1 MKEKMKSTLKTL
13 LVLLL
18 TATMAINVFTVVPAK
33 ASEKEEAYK
42 AYYDLIEELHQ
53 GDEWSGGFD
62 RFKLIYVDNDDIPE
76 LLAVDTPSDGFDNNG
91 TYQYALYTYYNGEAV
106 KLDNYSSGVASAGGY
121 RGNTMYIKKSGK
133 IFETYV
139 SAGSGD
145 GCDIVYKM
153 QDGVMTEIAHGDF
166 NIASEDA
173 EWNGK
178 AMSYT
183 KYSKKLNKAFKMKK
197 AKSFEELKTSSYKS
211 MRKKLK

>member
-1 MKEKMKSTLKTL
+1 MKFAAKTA

-18 TATMAINVFTVVPAK
+18 TASLLINVFTLVPAR
-33 ASEKEEAYK
+33 ASEKDEAYK
-42 AYYDLIEELHQ
+42 AYYDLIEELHK

-62 RFKLIYVDNDDIPE
+62 RFKLIYVDDDDVPE
-76 LLAVDTPSDGFDNNG
+76 LLAVDTPNDEFDNNG
-91 TYQYALYTYYNGEAV
+91 TYQYVLYTYYNGEVV

-133 IFETYV
+133 IYETYV

-145 GCDIVYKM
+145 GESIVYKM
-153 QDGVMTEIAHGDF
+153 QDGMMNEIGRGNF
-166 NIASEDA
+166 NIASENA

-178 AMSYT
+178 SMSYS
-183 KYSKKLNKAFKMKK
+183 KYSKKLNKTFKMKK
-197 AKSFEELKTSSYKS
+197 AVSFEDLKTSSYKS